1 MRNKVRV
8 AIAGVGNCASAL
20 VQGTIYYGRIQA
32 RHFDHFRSNASQS
45 SNIISSHDYN
55 DHKKGNP
62 SYEKVIKNNKNNDN
76 SKSSSSS
83 RGRNASRTKGVS
95 KKSRDTSSSSS
106 SKNFDHSSSD
116 SNGSS
121 SDSSSHASTTVPSPY
136 APGLI
141 AYSLGGIEPAD
152 IEFVAA
158 FDVVESKVGK
168 DLADAIFASPNNTIK
183 ICDVDKTG
191 VKVEKA
197 EVMDGVGKH
206 LNQRVK
212 ISSKSPT
219 NVSQILKDSGSEILI
234 NYLPVGSRQATK
246 YYVEQ
251 CLDAGVSF
259 INAIPVFIAS
269 TPKWQKAFAE
279 KNLTCAGDDVMSQ
292 LGVTVLHKTLVKL
305 FVDRGVKIDETYQL
319 NVGGDMDFYNMLDE
333 ERLEDKRI
341 SKTSAVAAMAP
352 YEIPM
357 RIGPSDFVGFLDNDK
372 ICYINMR
379 GKYFGNVPIELDV
392 KLKVVDAY
400 NSAGVMI
407 DAIRGTKIA
416 IDRGTS
422 GPLESVSGY
431 CFKHPPVQ
439 MAYSDAINKFM
450 QFIEGK
456 RER

>member
-1 MRNKVRV
+1 MSKKVRV

-20 VQGTIYYGRIQA
+20 VQGTSYYHRY
-32 RHFDHFRSNASQS
+32 HS
-45 SNIISSHDYN
+45 SVDR
-55 DHKKGNP
+55 KKGN
-62 SYEKVIKNNKNNDN
+62 ENENENENDN
-76 SKSSSSS
+76 NNSSSTRS
-83 RGRNASRTKGVS
+83 NI
-95 KKSRDTSSSSS
+95 SSS
-106 SKNFDHSSSD
+106 ND
-116 SNGSS
+116 STSTSGS
-121 SDSSSHASTTVPSPY
+121 HLVP
-136 APGLI
+136 PGLI
-141 AYSLGGIEPAD
+141 AYNLGGIEPSD

-158 FDVVESKVGK
+158 FDVVESKVGR

-183 ICDVDKTG
+183 ISDVNKTG
-191 VKVEKA
+191 ITVEKG
-197 EVMDGVGKH
+197 EVLDGVGKH
-206 LNQRVK
+206 LNERVK
-212 ISSKSPT
+212 ISDKSPP
-219 NVSQILKDSGSEILI
+219 NIAQILKDSGAEILI

-269 TPKWQKAFAE
+269 TPKWQQAFAG
-279 KNLTCAGDDVMSQ
+279 KNLACAGDDVMSQ
-292 LGVTVLHKTLVKL
+292 LGATVLHKTLVKL

-341 SKTSAVAAMAP
+341 SKTSAVAAMVP
-352 YEIPM
+352 YPIPM

-407 DAIRGTKIA
+407 DAIRGTKLA

-422 GPLESVSGY
+422 GPLESISAY

-439 MAYSDAINKFM
+439 MTYSDAKDRFM
-450 QFIEGK
+450 EFIEGK

>member
-1 MRNKVRV
+1 MSKKVRV

-20 VQGTIYYGRIQA
+20 VQGTSYYHRY
-32 RHFDHFRSNASQS
+32 HS
-45 SNIISSHDYN
+45 SD
-55 DHKKGNP
+55 DHKKGN
-62 SYEKVIKNNKNNDN
+62 ENENENDN
-76 SKSSSSS
+76 NNNNNNSSSTRS
-83 RGRNASRTKGVS
+83 NI
-95 KKSRDTSSSSS
+95 SSS
-106 SKNFDHSSSD
+106 ND
-116 SNGSS
+116 
-121 SDSSSHASTTVPSPY
+121 STTDGSYLAP
-136 APGLI
+136 PGLI
-141 AYSLGGIEPAD
+141 AYNLGGIEPSD

-158 FDVVESKVGK
+158 FDVVESKVGR

-183 ICDVDKTG
+183 ISDVNKTG
-191 VKVEKA
+191 ITVEKG
-197 EVMDGVGKH
+197 EVLDGVGKH
-206 LNQRVK
+206 LNERVK
-212 ISSKSPT
+212 ISDKSPP
-219 NVSQILKDSGSEILI
+219 NIAQILKDSGAEILI

-269 TPKWQKAFAE
+269 TPKWQQAFAG
-279 KNLTCAGDDVMSQ
+279 KNLACAGDDVMSQ
-292 LGVTVLHKTLVKL
+292 LGATVLHKTLVKL

-341 SKTSAVAAMAP
+341 SKTSAVAAMVP
-352 YEIPM
+352 YPIPM

-407 DAIRGTKIA
+407 DAIRGTKLA

-422 GPLESVSGY
+422 GPLESISAY

-439 MAYSDAINKFM
+439 MSYSDAKDRFM
-450 QFIEGK
+450 EFIEGK